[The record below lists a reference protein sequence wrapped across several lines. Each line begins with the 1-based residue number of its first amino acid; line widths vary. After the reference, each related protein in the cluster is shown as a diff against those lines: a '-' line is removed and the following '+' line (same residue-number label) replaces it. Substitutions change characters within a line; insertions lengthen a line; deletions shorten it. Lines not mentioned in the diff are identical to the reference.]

1 MSEMMVFENVAR
13 PSKLDEYLESMRA
26 NALPDNAYVKVGE
39 NPDGTDMT
47 MVAATFKFA
56 VEKGKKTE
64 IQISDKNVAK
74 VMYDLQNAHLA
85 RGEVDKYIARKLYTL
100 STYDEAIKKMNFD
113 SAIDLYTTVF
123 GVSKDKASKYL
134 RIGKYFI
141 NDDMTF
147 NPVIPANW
155 SMSHVQELLQYLP
168 KNEGGEVD
176 DAQVIPAVVKWVN
189 DGTIADGMTT
199 KKIREA
205 MKALYLPEG
214 GKASKGSKASKG
226 GKDDMKEGEA
236 SKGSKSDVDVSVI
249 DRLSDMDIDARVG
262 HALNALDVLSAV
274 FATFD
279 MQEDVR
285 ALATDSIEALR
296 DMAHRQI
303 KG

>member
-1 MSEMMVFENVAR
+1 MSEMMVFENVER
-13 PSKLDEYLESMRA
+13 PSMLDKYLESMRA

-39 NPDGTDMT
+39 NPDGSDMT

-141 NDDMTF
+141 NDDMSF

-155 SMSHVQELLQYLP
+155 TMSHVQELLQYLP
-168 KNEGGEVD
+168 KNDAGDVD
-176 DAQVIPAVVKWVN
+176 DKQVIPTVVKWVN

-214 GKASKGSKASKG
+214 SKASKASKAS
-226 GKDDMKEGEA
+226 KDNTKEGEA
-236 SKGSKSDVDVSVI
+236 SKENNSDVDVSVI
-249 DRLSDMDIDARVG
+249 DRLAEMDVDARVG

-274 FATFD
+274 FATFELPD
-279 MQEDVR
+279 DVR
-285 ALATDSIEALR
+285 ALASDSIEALR
-296 DMAHRQI
+296 DMAHKQI